1 MKNRVVEGTVRLLD
15 ILCIVAAVPVA
26 YQLRDLWPVHTRG
39 PLVPLSEY
47 WPFLLFTLLA
57 WVVAAWFFRVYE
69 SFRTRS
75 AWPELGRIAKALAA
89 VALVHIAAIFFLR
102 QHEEV
107 SRLFFTTYFAV
118 AFTLL
123 AVNRFVLRSVAH
135 SARRGGLNSRVFA
148 VVGAGD
154 LAQDVVATVADHP
167 EWGLQFAGH
176 VVLGEDDR
184 ASAPCELVLGSVS
197 QLGQILDDNVI
208 DEVIFAVPRER
219 LSDVEG
225 AFRLCQEQGAGA
237 RVCLDL
243 FDVGGAHVALGELD
257 GLPVLSFNRA
267 PTDEVALL
275 LKRAFDVVSSA
286 VAMLLLSPVF
296 LATALAVK
304 LESPGPVLFRQVR
317 VGKNGRHFKMYKF
330 RSMRVDAEGRLES
343 LRAQNEASGPV
354 FKMKNDPRVTRVGR
368 FIRRS
373 SIDELP
379 QFLNVFAGEMS
390 VVGPR
395 PPVPDEVRQYQRWQR
410 RRLSV
415 KPGITCTWQVSGRSN
430 IDFDQW
436 MELDLEYIDNW
447 SLWRDVQICLQT
459 IPAVLTSRGA
469 H

>member
-1 MKNRVVEGTVRLLD
+1 MKSRVVEGTVRLLD
-15 ILCIVAAVPVA
+15 ILCVVAAVPAA
-26 YQLRDLWPVHTRG
+26 YWLRDLLPVQARG
-39 PLVPLSEY
+39 PLVPLSDF
-47 WPFLLFTLLA
+47 WPFLVLTLLLWIA
-57 WVVAAWFFRVYE
+57 GAWFFRVYE

-75 AWPELGRIAKALAA
+75 VWPELGRIGKALVA
-89 VALVHIAAIFFLR
+89 VGLLQVAAIFFLR
-102 QHEEV
+102 LHEDV
-107 SRLFFTTYFAV
+107 SRLFFATYFAF
-118 AFTLL
+118 AFSLL
-123 AVNRFVLRSVAH
+123 AANRLVLRKVAH
-135 SARRGGLNSRVFA
+135 SARSGGLNTRVFA
-148 VVGAGD
+148 VVGSGE
-154 LAQDVVATVADHP
+154 LAHDVVATVADHP

-176 VVLGEDDR
+176 VLDAQG
-184 ASAPCELVLGSVS
+184 AGNTKPELVLGTVS

-219 LSDVEG
+219 LAHIES

-243 FDVGGAHVALGELD
+243 FDVAGAHVALGEMD
-257 GLPVLSFNRA
+257 GLPMLSFNRA

-275 LKRAFDVVSSA
+275 FKRAFDVMSSA
-286 VAMLLLSPVF
+286 VALLAFSPVL
-296 LATALAVK
+296 LATAVAIK
-304 LESPGPVLFRQVR
+304 LESPGPVFFRQTR
-317 VGKNGRHFKMYKF
+317 VGKNGRPFKMYKF
-330 RSMRVDAEGRLES
+330 RSMRVDAEARLES

-354 FKMKNDPRVTRVGR
+354 FKMKNDPRVTGVGR
-368 FIRRS
+368 FIRRT

-395 PPVPDEVRQYQRWQR
+395 PPVPAEVRQYQRWQR

-415 KPGITCTWQVSGRSN
+415 KPGITCTWQVSGRSS
-430 IDFDQW
+430 ISFDEW

-447 SLWRDVQICLQT
+447 SLWRDVQICFQT

>member
-15 ILCIVAAVPVA
+15 ILCIVAAVPAA

-39 PLVPLSEY
+39 PLVPLPEY
-47 WPFLLFTLLA
+47 GPFLALTLLL
-57 WVVAAWFFRVYE
+57 WIAATWFFRVYE

-75 AWPELGRIAKALAA
+75 VWPELGRISKALVA
-89 VALVHIAAIFFLR
+89 VALFHVAAIFFLR
-102 QHEEV
+102 LHEDV
-107 SRLFFTTYFAV
+107 SRLYFATYFAL
-118 AFTLL
+118 AFSFL
-123 AVNRFVLRSVAH
+123 AANRLVLRNVAH
-135 SARRGGLNSRVFA
+135 SARRSGFNTRVFA
-148 VVGAGD
+148 VVGSGD
-154 LAQDVVATVADHP
+154 LAHDVVNTIADHP
-167 EWGLQFAGH
+167 EWGLEFAGH
-176 VVLGEDDR
+176 IILDEDGR
-184 ASAPCELVLGSVS
+184 ASAPSELVLGSVS

-208 DEVIFAVPRER
+208 DEVIFAVPREQ
-219 LSDVEG
+219 LSSVEG

-257 GLPVLSFNRA
+257 GLPMLSFNRA

-275 LKRAFDVVSSA
+275 FKRAFDVVSSA
-286 VAMLLLSPVF
+286 VAILAFSPVL
-296 LATALAVK
+296 LATAVAIK
-304 LESPGPVLFRQVR
+304 LESPGPIFFRQVR
-317 VGKNGRHFKMYKF
+317 VGWNGRPFKMYKF
-330 RSMRVDAEGRLES
+330 RSMRVDAEARLES

-354 FKMKNDPRVTRVGR
+354 FKMKHDPRVTRVGR
-368 FIRRS
+368 FIRRA

-379 QFLNVFAGEMS
+379 QFLNVLAGEMS

-395 PPVPDEVRQYQRWQR
+395 PPVPAEVRQYQRWQR

-430 IDFDQW
+430 VSFDEW

-447 SLWRDVQICLQT
+447 SLWRDVQICFQT